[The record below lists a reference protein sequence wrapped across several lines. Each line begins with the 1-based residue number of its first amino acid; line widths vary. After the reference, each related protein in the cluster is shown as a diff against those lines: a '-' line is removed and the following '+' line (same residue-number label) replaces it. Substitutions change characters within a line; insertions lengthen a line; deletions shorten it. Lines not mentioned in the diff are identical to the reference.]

1 MHQKL
6 SKLARI
12 LVSNFF
18 IFKKIENFLFLNTF
32 SAIVPTET
40 LPTETLKPTESATKP
55 SETDVAKPGED
66 PAPEPDTKPVAPASP
81 AEIKTKISGKIYTS
95 KKAGAGT
102 DAGVDMWLT
111 DINVSYL

>member
-1 MHQKL
+1 M
-6 SKLARI
+6 RI
-12 LVSNFF
+12 SY
-18 IFKKIENFLFLNTF
+18 FKTPF

-40 LPTETLKPTESATKP
+40 LPTETIKPTESATKP